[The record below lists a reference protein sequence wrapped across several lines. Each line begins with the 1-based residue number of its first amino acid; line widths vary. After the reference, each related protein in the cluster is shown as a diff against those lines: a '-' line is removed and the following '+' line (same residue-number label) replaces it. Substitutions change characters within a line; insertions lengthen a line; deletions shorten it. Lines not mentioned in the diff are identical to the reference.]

1 MVDDFFPE
9 RPISLA
15 EQIAVMK
22 RHFPGF
28 AADWHKNIVQWVGE
42 LQPGEL
48 SQRYRIKIIHQLHK
62 DPSVFVREPQLV
74 PDANGFIPHMYRDDR
89 LCLFYPQRREWS
101 QQRHVAT
108 TIVPWTS
115 LWLRH
120 YEFWQ
125 ATGEWLGGGE
135 HPESAQSA
143 ETPLQ
148 IARGLVRDLH
158 RRLRCIHD
166 GNSQGAGD

>member
-1 MVDDFFPE
+1 MDNSYFPE
-9 RPISLA
+9 RPIPLA

-28 AADWHKNIVQWVGE
+28 QKEWHKNIVQWVGE

-48 SQRYRIKIIHQLHK
+48 SQRYRIKIVHQLHRHPAVYVLK
-62 DPSVFVREPQLV
+62 PELTADE
-74 PDANGFIPHMYRDDR
+74 DGWIPHTYPGKR
-89 LCLFYPQRREWS
+89 LCLFHPQRREWS
-101 QQRHVAT
+101 QQRYVAT

-135 HPESAQSA
+135 HPESRRLG

-148 IARGLVRDLH
+148 IARSLV
-158 RRLRCIHD
+158 
-166 GNSQGAGD
+166 